1 MANQQWDT
9 YKSEIERL
17 YTHENRKLE
26 DVMSYMETQHSWKKR
41 QAHFTMFP
49 NIVADQKFSKAS
61 YTRQIKKWGF
71 RKHSESRNDEWISKR
86 VAKRKRDGKESEVF
100 IDGLQLHP
108 KKVAKAKY
116 GKGFV
121 STIAQFAPSP
131 KTPEGYL
138 VTTPQTTGMCL
149 SWDSSLP
156 WLRFKSF
163 IDPPTEQGEMRS
175 THTRTSL
182 DVNIIKFSA
191 PPSPSSSLFV
201 DSSRSG
207 NVTKGASFELM
218 QRLSSIVPW
227 TKLKH
232 LENIYSGSRTSA
244 ALSILMPEMEQ
255 GQLDRL
261 ATNLSTLKTGLRD
274 QLNVVLYLISNNLMS
289 PDEDTIF
296 EEQKERD
303 AELILGLLK
312 DSGWDDLNHLRILL
326 STREP
331 TAESIAEKV
340 FESALRTSDF
350 QIIESMLRSGMNPDG
365 LIEALTE
372 EVDGICFLTPL
383 QFAAEQ
389 GSLPLI
395 DLLTKY
401 GADVEHGF
409 ADELGVTALYF
420 AITSAN
426 CAAIRALFLRGAK
439 VTRDCARAAGGL
451 FLRRPQDCD
460 LIEEIVEVYL
470 NEHLEAGNNDPD
482 LLVPAVINGNEWLIE
497 LFLDRGAKL
506 NGFITSGDYIG
517 RKDRKY
523 CLLGLA
529 VREGDVGIVR
539 LLTGLSV
546 GANQL
551 PSSPPYV
558 FPLTLAAMTGETEIA
573 QILLDSGADVRAAD
587 EGETTLLE
595 HAAQRSDFTLCQMLI
610 KHGARIDREP
620 CDVQKSPS
628 ALMTAVKKDDAHIV
642 DLLINSNA
650 RTNDLFEVAPGS
662 VLAAAL
668 EVGNDAVID
677 KLMNAGARYFGIRTR
692 KIGNLQ
698 TAILMQEKEV
708 LTDVLHLSGPQ
719 ILASAILA
727 GHEGLAYFLL
737 QNAAH
742 KEHEPRHTF
751 ATSDQKTPLE
761 AAILMNNV
769 KIVQAL
775 LERGVEVTDH
785 ALTYA
790 IHKHIGLLPMLLR
803 NFSGRAPT
811 AVAASLMGPS
821 MATLE
826 LLRETNVDFTGASQP
841 LATRSTSYTW
851 RKLWGDDVKSVLELA
866 AGWNAKSTH
875 LTYLLDWAAA
885 AGIPWHPTLVSRAL
899 TRAILSGNHDQLAE
913 LMQLDFDLSCHIWCA
928 EEQCNYSPLQAA
940 VQAQLVW
947 VVREMLMKGAGVNY
961 LGDGR
966 FRRTPLQIAVENG
979 NMELFNIL
987 LHHGADVNGPAAVKG
1002 GATAVQIAA
1011 INGFIGIAQTLLDLG
1026 ADVNGKPALYHGRT
1040 ALMGAAEHG
1049 RIDMLHLLLDRGA
1062 LIVGEHQFSF
1072 DEAVRLAKNN
1082 GHYAAARLLVSFKD
1096 SLVATGASVGNEDYD
1111 EYEVDDESEYEDEDE
1126 DDGNYED
1133 GYGDEY
1139 EYEDGFEQPA
1149 EVARDLEADIGP
1161 AKLHLAATSLLPG
1174 SYTQT
1179 NPAPQHQPEAYASAE
1194 TASRRLRSQY
1204 LSEMDETPKKVNSGG
1219 DMRNMALLKPG
1230 EARN

>member
-17 YTHENRKLE
+17 YIHENRKLE

-41 QAHFTMFP
+41 QAHFTRLP
-49 NIVADQKFSKAS
+49 NIAADQKFSKAS
-61 YTRQIKKWGF
+61 YTRQINKWEF

-86 VAKRKRDGKESEVF
+86 VAKRKRDGKESEIF

-108 KKVAKAKY
+108 KKITKAKY

-121 STIAQFAPSP
+121 STIAQYAPSP

-163 IDPPTEQGEMRS
+163 IDIDPPKEQ
-175 THTRTSL
+175 
-182 DVNIIKFSA
+182 A
-191 PPSPSSSLFV
+191 PFSPSSSLFV

-207 NVTKGASFELM
+207 NVTKGASCELM
-218 QRLSSIVPW
+218 QRLSSIIPW
-227 TKLKH
+227 TKPKH

-244 ALSILMPEMEQ
+244 ALSILMPEMEK
-255 GQLDRL
+255 GQIDRL
-261 ATNLSTLKTGLRD
+261 GTNLSTLRSDLRD
-274 QLNVVLYLISNNLMS
+274 HLSVVLYLISNNLMS
-289 PDEDTIF
+289 PDSNVSF
-296 EEQKERD
+296 VKGKERD
-303 AELILGLLK
+303 AKLILGLLK
-312 DSGWDDLNHLRILL
+312 DSGWGDLDHLRILL

-350 QIIESMLRSGMNPDG
+350 EIIESMLRSGMNPDG

-395 DLLTKY
+395 DLLIKY

-409 ADELGVTALYF
+409 ADELGKTALYF

-426 CAAIRALFLRGAK
+426 CAAIRGLFLRGAK

-451 FLRRPQDCD
+451 FLQDPQDWD
-460 LIEEIVEVYL
+460 LIEEMVEVYL
-470 NEHLEAGNNDPD
+470 KKYLEAGNNDPD
-482 LLVPAVINGNEWLIE
+482 LLVPAVITGNEWLIE

-539 LLTGLSV
+539 LLTGRSV
-546 GANQL
+546 GPDQL
-551 PSSPPYV
+551 PSSLPYV

-628 ALMTAVKKDDAHIV
+628 ALMTAIKKDDAHIV

-650 RTNDLFEVAPGS
+650 RTNDRFEVAPGS

-677 KLMNAGARYFGIRTR
+677 KLMNAGANYFGIRTR

-708 LTDVLHLSGPQ
+708 LTDVLHLSGPR

-737 QNAAH
+737 QNTAH

-751 ATSDQKTPLE
+751 TTSGQKTPLE

-769 KIVQAL
+769 KLVQAL

-790 IHKHIGLLPMLLR
+790 IHEHIGLLPMLLR
-803 NFSGRAPT
+803 NFSGSAPT
-811 AVAASLMGPS
+811 AVAASLMEPS

-826 LLRETNVDFTGASQP
+826 LLRETNVDFTGAPQP

-899 TRAILSGNHDQLAE
+899 TRAILSGNHDQLEE
-913 LMQLDFDLSCHIWCA
+913 LMQLDFDLSCDIWCA
-928 EEQCNYSPLQAA
+928 EDQCNYSPLQAA

-961 LGDGR
+961 LGDGP

-987 LHHGADVNGPAAVKG
+987 LHQGADVNGPAAAKG
-1002 GATAVQIAA
+1002 GATALQIAA

-1096 SLVATGASVGNEDYD
+1096 SLVATGASVEDEGHDQYK
-1111 EYEVDDESEYEDEDE
+1111 YEDEDE
-1126 DDGNYED
+1126 DYDNYED
-1133 GYGDEY
+1133 EYGDEY
-1139 EYEDGFEQPA
+1139 VFEDGFEQPA
-1149 EVARDLEADIGP
+1149 EVAGVSDSSAAVKPLETCL
-1161 AKLHLAATSLLPG
+1161 KQVSKESATWQLNINL
-1174 SYTQT
+1174 
-1179 NPAPQHQPEAYASAE
+1179 
-1194 TASRRLRSQY
+1194 TA
-1204 LSEMDETPKKVNSGG
+1204 
-1219 DMRNMALLKPG
+1219 
-1230 EARN
+1230 